1 MYSASAV
8 ASEAYFDKNIYYNV
22 YNGKSYISHIVPD
35 KQEIGEYEDMIR
47 ACGPPD
53 LIICDTPRE
62 TIEICR
68 IGGFDEKYIA
78 EAYYGKAGRV
88 FKDKEEMC
96 DVWVYCT
103 QDTYREL
110 YGKDYVIP
118 SYKES

>member
-1 MYSASAV
+1 MLSVLIVDDEKIVRTGLVMGIDWASLGCVVV
-8 ASEAYFDKNIYYNV
+8 AESSD
-22 YNGKSYISHIVPD
+22 
-35 KQEIGEYEDMIR
+35 GEEGFEMAMKYK
-47 ACGPPD
+47 PD

-103 QDTYREL
+103 QDTFREL